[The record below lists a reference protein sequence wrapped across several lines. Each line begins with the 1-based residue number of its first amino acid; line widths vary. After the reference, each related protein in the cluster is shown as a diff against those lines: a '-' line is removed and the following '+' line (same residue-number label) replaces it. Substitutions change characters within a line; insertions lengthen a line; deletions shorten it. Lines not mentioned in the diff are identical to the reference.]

1 MSGQLNSRCVRS
13 RLGFEAMIDCPSTV
27 ALTVIRTRL
36 LPQINSMEVANVM
49 VSSLLAATS
58 QSQPSSVVTHSPVVS
73 VMMVPML
80 DVGIT
85 DNVPSD

>member
-1 MSGQLNSRCVRS
+1 
-13 RLGFEAMIDCPSTV
+13 MIDCPSTV
-27 ALTVIRTRL
+27 ALTVIRTLL
-36 LPQINSMEVANVM
+36 LPQINSMEVAKVM
-49 VSSLLAATS
+49 VISLLAATS

-80 DVGIT
+80 EVGIT

>member
-1 MSGQLNSRCVRS
+1 
-13 RLGFEAMIDCPSTV
+13 MIDCPSTV

-73 VMMVPML
+73 VTMVPML
-80 DVGIT
+80 DVAT
-85 DNVPSD
+85 TANVPSD